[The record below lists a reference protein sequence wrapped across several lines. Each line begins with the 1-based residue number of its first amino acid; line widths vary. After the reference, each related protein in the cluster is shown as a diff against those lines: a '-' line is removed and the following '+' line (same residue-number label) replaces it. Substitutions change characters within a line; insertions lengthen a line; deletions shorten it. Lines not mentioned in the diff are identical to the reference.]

1 MTKERA
7 VLPGTG
13 VAEKEPFFMTL
24 GVGRLAH
31 DSSGISIEKPW
42 WQHPTLGLA
51 MIPYFADK
59 ERP

>member
-1 MTKERA
+1 
-7 VLPGTG
+7 
-13 VAEKEPFFMTL
+13 MTL

-59 ERP
+59 ELP